1 MNVFFSQLMLAVSD
15 AVCIMTMSSVS
26 QCLHD
31 INCVHLRVTI
41 WSFCFTWS
49 CASMRRVLLCNHCM
63 LVVLLTLGV

>member
-31 INCVHLRVTI
+31 INCVLYI
-41 WSFCFTWS
+41 YE
-49 CASMRRVLLCNHCM
+49 
-63 LVVLLTLGV
+63 